1 MSLRDDLKRMTEVAL
16 AGSPEVDGAFINQVH
31 LMEAQA
37 KRGKTSCG
45 LQLQGRSLMHEE
57 RQELFTRLR
66 REGIEV
72 IEHPALNGNDP
83 REGACVE
90 LKW

>member
-16 AGSPEVDGAFINQVH
+16 AGSPEVDGAFLNQVH
-31 LMEAQA
+31 LMEDQA
-37 KRGKTSCG
+37 KRGKTCCR
-45 LQLQGRSLMHEE
+45 LQLQGRSLTHEE

-66 REGIEV
+66 DQEIEV
-72 IEHPALNGNDP
+72 IVLPGLAGDDQ
-83 REGACVE
+83 REGPWVE